1 MEDIGVEILWAI
13 GRFFAN
19 PLLYIVAIVAIGL
32 GHFRVK
38 RERYYFKIRIVSGW
52 SEFRNLWRGILFS
65 AILFSV
71 ISIAVGLTVTPTF
84 LMVIGA
90 ISTIGLLLFFLPLLS
105 IAYTATIA
113 VVVIWLMYE
122 QQWSYSIWKLTIEG
136 IDIFNGLVVTVAIL
150 VGLLLIVEGM
160 LIQHA
165 TEAYASPIVEKTKRG
180 LQGIVYK
187 IKHVWLLPIVF
198 VVPGEAIAQYFPYWP
213 QFSLGDDRFSLV
225 LFPLVIGFA
234 QSARHTLP
242 VNLLPKISKS
252 IIVLGITVLVM
263 GVCSLF
269 LPTIAVLAIVLASIG
284 RFIISIRCMM
294 KERTDTY
301 AVAPRST
308 GAMIAAVLPHS
319 PAEKM
324 GLKVGETIKKVN
336 GIEVFNSRDLY
347 EALQLN
353 AAHCRLEILDHHN
366 ELRLAQQVVYS
377 HDHYKIGLLIA
388 E

>member
-13 GRFFAN
+13 GRFFTN
-19 PLLYIVAIVAIGL
+19 PLLYIVVIVAIGL
-32 GHFRVK
+32 GYFRVK
-38 RERYYFKIRIVSGW
+38 RERRYFKIRIVSGW
-52 SEFRNLWRGILFS
+52 SEVRNLWRGTLFL
-65 AILFSV
+65 AILLSV
-71 ISIAVGLTVTPTF
+71 ISVAVGLTVTPTF

-90 ISTIGLLLFFLPLLS
+90 ISTISLVLFFLPLLS

-113 VVVIWLMYE
+113 VAAIWLMYE

-136 IDIFNGLVVTVAIL
+136 IDIFNGLVVTVAVL

-160 LIQHA
+160 LIQNA
-165 TEAYASPIVEKTKRG
+165 TEAYASPIIEKTKRG

-187 IKHVWLLPIVF
+187 IKHLWLVPIVF
-198 VVPGEAIAQYFPYWP
+198 VVPGDAIAQYFPYWP
-213 QFSLGDDRFSLV
+213 QFSLGADHFSLV
-225 LFPLVIGFA
+225 LFPFIIGFA

-242 VNLLPKISKS
+242 VYLLPKVSKS
-252 IIVLGITVLVM
+252 VVTLGIIVLVIGI
-263 GVCSLF
+263 GSLF
-269 LPTIAVLAIVLASIG
+269 MPLIAVVAIGLASIG
-284 RFIISIRCMM
+284 RFVIALRYMM

-336 GIEVFNSRDLY
+336 GVEVFNSRDLY

-353 AAHCRLEILDHHN
+353 AAHCRLEIVDHHN